1 MFAVGLFAHFDIA
14 DGIAA
19 FFDVGNLRGGI
30 FGSAVEHGDGN
41 HRGQIVGDTA
51 GEEEIEAGVLI
62 VAAIADVFCRMPGI
76 DGGASI
82 GCRAFRGSSWRRR
95 ESAASI
101 DASDRFA
108 PAPRDPAERA
118 TTYTGSSIDPWHS
131 AEDIRDGGDS
141 QHTRFDLLLT
151 SGLTNKLHAS
161 LH

>member
-1 MFAVGLFAHFDIA
+1 MILGDHEGNVFRHAVSTPYLQDAFHELRFAIEILPG
-14 DGIAA
+14 DGTDA

-82 GCRAFRGSSWRRR
+82 GCRAFRGISWRRR

-101 DASDRFA
+101 DA
-108 PAPRDPAERA
+108 AEL
-118 TTYTGSSIDPWHS
+118 
-131 AEDIRDGGDS
+131 
-141 QHTRFDLLLT
+141 DLLDGIADAVATVVWIVFIT
-151 SGLTNKLHAS
+151 SVRRF
-161 LH
+161 